1 MCANLLA
8 LNGSTVVVVLGAGVV
23 DFCEGDE
30 GNWMRGTPGRGT
42 ENTIIT

>member
-1 MCANLLA
+1 MDANLLA
-8 LNGSTVVVVLGAGVV
+8 LNGSTVVVLGAGVV